1 MEASDVSSLLGP
13 LANVPP
19 ITVLIIAVVTIG
31 WLFLKYLDQ
40 KNARRLSAIEN
51 REREEGKRIRAE
63 KFAAALNKV
72 SETILSN
79 QAANA
84 QAAME
89 TRQALNEVSEAMRDV
104 KESQEE
110 TADAVKALVAVN
122 RGAMSAEDSRRLIFR
137 EMEALRKEVFYGL
150 CASLRKNH
158 YENDPQGVIDRLS
171 GGLVEQFD
179 KTSGILS
186 SYNLAISYSPV
197 FRPYKNDVGATRY
210 QLVDDLCHHA
220 VALYSNPADYNDRT
234 QAEAQDRK
242 TYEMVKRLFRDAYE
256 VGMEH
261 ALSAYTKD
269 PVSGQHPISRQS
281 GASWTPDSQEDRSDT
296 YRVRS
301 STGTYRAR
309 I

>member
-1 MEASDVSSLLGP
+1 MDASDISALLAP

-19 ITVLIIAVVTIG
+19 VTVLLLSIVATGWMVVT
-31 WLFLKYLDQ
+31 YLD
-40 KNARRLSAIEN
+40 KRNARRNEIIAN
-51 REREEGKRIRAE
+51 RERDAGKQLRAE
-63 KFAAALNKV
+63 KFADALNKV
-72 SETILSN
+72 SETILAN
-79 QAANA
+79 QAVTA
-84 QAAME
+84 QAAAD
-89 TRQALNEVSEAMRDV
+89 TRQALNEVSSAMRDV

-137 EMEALRKEVFYGL
+137 EMEALRKEVFYGI

-158 YENDPQGVIDRLS
+158 YEHDPQGVVDRLS

-186 SYNLAISYSPV
+186 SYNLAINYAPV

-301 STGTYRAR
+301 PTGVYRAR
-309 I
+309 V